1 MEVEK
6 YVSAELTPTLAPALA
21 ALCREKPAD
30 PVTWLANWL
39 LANKPPPKLQKEG
52 TADAMQALIDAMESP
67 EGRAE
72 LRALFDSLDKDGDG
86 NVTSKEWGKGMKANW
101 KSLSK
106 FFGGVTIAEVGKAFA
121 RLDADNSGDLTW
133 DEFEMAVAG
142 MDVQMRLAEALDTKE
157 GFKELRELF
166 DRIDKDGDG
175 TVTGKEWGKAVS
187 ANMDVMKKYFGGKNK
202 KAIGKAFK
210 RIDADGSGGLTWDE
224 FVAASQRM
232 IVA

>member
-133 DEFEMAVAG
+133 DEVRATPRRACILACPRGDAHACAPSTCGLLLCTAV
-142 MDVQMRLAEALDTKE
+142 
-157 GFKELRELF
+157 
-166 DRIDKDGDG
+166 
-175 TVTGKEWGKAVS
+175 
-187 ANMDVMKKYFGGKNK
+187 
-202 KAIGKAFK
+202 
-210 RIDADGSGGLTWDE
+210 
-224 FVAASQRM
+224 
-232 IVA
+232 